1 MQSIHLLTYFYF
13 IKLEMLVKGVKK
25 FLDEF
30 YLFYLRRFLAGKA
43 RACSSKGVLR

>member
-1 MQSIHLLTYFYF
+1 MNAIHSFTDLFYF

-30 YLFYLRRFLAGKA
+30 LLILFATLSCGKGS
-43 RACSSKGVLR
+43 CL

>member
-1 MQSIHLLTYFYF
+1 MNAIHSFTDLFF

-30 YLFYLRRFLAGKA
+30 LLILFATLSCGKGS
-43 RACSSKGVLR
+43 CL